1 MGGRKRTLSASNVKG
16 KSITNVTYTLTFK
29 LNYKWAKT
37 MKNLKVSCIALTLFA
52 GISIAPVTMADQ
64 TGSGPNPYTDCG
76 IGAALFPDTHWAAVT
91 SNVIWDAGTTA
102 LTSATASPETCSGA
116 KVEAA
121 MFINETYPNLIEET
135 AAGQGQHLSAV
146 MQILGCAT
154 DSHAAIT
161 ESVRAE
167 MGIKVSADGYSS
179 MDQLQK
185 SADFYGV
192 INTVVEQAHSDSC
205 AA

>member
-1 MGGRKRTLSASNVKG
+1 MKMN
-16 KSITNVTYTLTFK
+16 K
-29 LNYKWAKT
+29 L
-37 MKNLKVSCIALTLFA
+37 SCIALTVFA
-52 GISIAPVTMADQ
+52 CISTPTFAEMGDKAV
-64 TGSGPNPYTDCG
+64 GSGPNPFVDCG
-76 IGAALFPDTHWAAVT
+76 IGASLFPDTHWAAIT
-91 SNVIWDAGTTA
+91 SNVIWDVGLTA
-102 LTSATASPETCSGA
+102 LTSATASPETCQGA

-121 MFINETYPNLIEET
+121 MFIKEAYPNLIEET
-135 AAGQGQHLSAV
+135 AAGQGEHLSAV
-146 MQILGCAT
+146 MQILGCST

-167 MGIKVSADGYSS
+167 MGVKVSSDEYSS

-192 INTVVEQAHSDSC
+192 INTVVEEAHADSC